1 MALETQLQYGVI
13 VLELSDVVPRRDPL
27 LPNIYVSVTT
37 MNLEQRAE
45 LLNKGKSSAWLKNNV
60 TSLRHDFSIVPS
72 LTVYDEAKDQER
84 SIINMLR
91 SQGYTVN
98 RNTDIWTVYVI
109 QLDATATKSPGKGFV
124 YVGETK
130 KSPEARFAEHIGRAS
145 NSKTKLF
152 VAAVANH
159 GKCLRMDLA
168 PPGKFFDKEAS
179 KRAEAEWADHLRNLG
194 YTVKGGH

>member
-1 MALETQLQYGVI
+1 MTLKTHLQYGVI
-13 VLELSDVVPRRDPL
+13 VIELKDVVPRRDAS

-37 MNLEQRAE
+37 MDLEQRTE

-60 TSLRHDFSIVPS
+60 TSLRHDLSIVPS
-72 LTVYDEAKDQER
+72 LNVYDEAKDLER
-84 SIINMLR
+84 SIINKLR

-109 QLDATATKSPGKGFV
+109 ELDSTATKNPGKGYV

-130 KSPEARFAEHIGRAS
+130 KRPEARFAEHIARAS

-152 VAAVANH
+152 VAVVANH
-159 GKCLRMDLA
+159 GKRLRMDLA
-168 PPGKFFDKEAS
+168 PRRRYFDMQAS
-179 KRAEAEWADHLRNLG
+179 KKAETEWAEYLRNLG
-194 YTVKGGH
+194 YNVRGGH

>member
-1 MALETQLQYGVI
+1 MEQELQYGVI
-13 VLELSDVVPRRDPL
+13 VVELKDVVLRRDPS

-37 MNLEQRAE
+37 MDLEQRTE

-60 TSLRHDFSIVPS
+60 TSLRHDLSIAPT
-72 LTVYDEAKDQER
+72 LTVYDQAKDLER
-84 SIINMLR
+84 SVINKLR

-109 QLDATATKSPGKGFV
+109 ELDATATKTPGKGYI

-130 KSPEARFAEHIGRAS
+130 KSPEARFAEHKGRAS
-145 NSKTKLF
+145 NGKTKLYST
-152 VAAVANH
+152 VVANH
-159 GKCLRMDLA
+159 GVCLRMDLA
-168 PPGKFFDKEAS
+168 PTSKLYDKDAS